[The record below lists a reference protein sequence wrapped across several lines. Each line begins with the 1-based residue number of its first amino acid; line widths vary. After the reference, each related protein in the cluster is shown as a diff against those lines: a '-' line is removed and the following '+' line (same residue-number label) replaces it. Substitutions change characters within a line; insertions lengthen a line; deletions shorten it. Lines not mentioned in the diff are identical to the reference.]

1 MWGYRKHVERDLAR
15 WRQAG
20 WVSEQGAEA
29 IRADIALNR
38 GGIALPAVL
47 ATLAAVLIGFAMMS
61 FVAANWQ
68 DMPRVLRL
76 GLLIG
81 SLWAAYLFAGA
92 MIQRG
97 LDGFGHA
104 AVLTGTA
111 VFGASIMLVSQMY
124 HMSGNPPDAVL
135 LWSAGAVLAGLA
147 FRSNPALAFA
157 MVLVAVWS
165 GMETAQRGA
174 VFWPFLLGWAV
185 VSAAF
190 WWQRWGPGFQL
201 SAVTLTGF
209 IVSLGY
215 LLKTSLAQE
224 IVTALGV
231 LLGAAAIIGS
241 RAQSEWA
248 GLARAI
254 VPYAMVIT
262 FAGLFAQQFFDM
274 TMLDHFILLA
284 ILTLVLTLAAIW
296 WGLTTQNRGVL
307 WLGYAG
313 FSAEILGIYTK
324 TIGTL
329 LGSSV
334 FFLSAGLIVAGLAYL
349 AYRLHARGDAMEAV

>member
-1 MWGYRKHVERDLAR
+1 VT
-15 WRQAG
+15 
-20 WVSEQGAEA
+20 EQGVEA
-29 IRADIALNR
+29 IRADIAKNR
-38 GGIALPAVL
+38 GGIALPTVL

-92 MIQRG
+92 LFQRG

-111 VFGASIMLVSQMY
+111 VFGASIMLISQMY
-124 HMSGNPPDAVL
+124 HMSGNPMDAVL
-135 LWSAGAVLAGLA
+135 VWAVGALLAGLA

-157 MVLVAVWS
+157 MVLVVVWS
-165 GMETAQRGA
+165 GMETAQSGT

-190 WWQRWGPGFQL
+190 WLQRWAPGFQL

-215 LLKTSLAQE
+215 LLHTSLAQE
-224 IVTALGV
+224 LVTALGV
-231 LLGAAAIIGS
+231 LLGAAALIGS
-241 RAQSEWA
+241 RMPSEWA

-254 VPYAMVIT
+254 VPYTMVMT
-262 FAGLFAQQFFDM
+262 FAGLFAQQFFET

-296 WGLTTQNRGVL
+296 WGLMTQNRGAL
-307 WLGYAG
+307 WLGYTG

-349 AYRLHARGDAMEAV
+349 AYRLHARGDSMEAV